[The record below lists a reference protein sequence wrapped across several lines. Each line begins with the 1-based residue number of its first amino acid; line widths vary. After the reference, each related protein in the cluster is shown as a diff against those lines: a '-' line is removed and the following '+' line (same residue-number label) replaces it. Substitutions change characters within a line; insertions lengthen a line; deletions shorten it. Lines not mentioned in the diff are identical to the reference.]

1 MARVSLRVR
10 AVLLLVCSLPPL
22 FAQEAAKSDKPFNT
36 PSGTLNVTTP
46 SLPPNPA
53 VTGVG
58 TAGNIPM
65 WDTASDIINSVMVQ
79 KTGFIGV
86 GTTAPAALLDVNGKG
101 DVRDTLTLFPKLTD
115 NTLAVSGTAF
125 KISSTGLVTFIAG
138 QKFPGTG
145 TITGITTAAGSGL
158 AGGGTTGTLS
168 LKIPALG
175 VTNAMLANSK
185 ITLNANAAGGLT
197 APGVMTLGGTSTIGL
212 KPCAASQVLQF
223 SGTVWNCSNAGTGTI
238 TGITTAAGSGLAG
251 GGTSGTLSLSIPAAG
266 VTNAML
272 AHSSLTV
279 TAGTGLSGGGAVA
292 LGGAVT
298 LKNAGI
304 LGITAGSGITS
315 TGGQTPTLAID
326 TTVVPTLAG
335 VNFFSGFSDF
345 DGNEPGWEVE
355 VSNSGAGDAIIA
367 SNTSVDPNH
376 PTLSLTNNDFT
387 SPSDLALDVLGP
399 SFGGECSIDVSGN
412 LFCTGTLGAVVKAGT
427 KRVGTYGVQSPE
439 SWMED
444 FGSGTLNTGVV
455 TIHLEPR
462 FAKTISAKADYK
474 VFLTPAGEC
483 EGLYVTNRTATS
495 FEVRELRQGTSN
507 VQFDYRIVAHRQ
519 GLESVRM
526 PELKLGTPKPAPAQ
540 QAGNRQVA
548 ASN

>member
-1 MARVSLRVR
+1 MARLSIRGC
-10 AVLLLVCSLPPL
+10 AALLLVCSYPPL
-22 FAQEAAKSDKPFNT
+22 FAQDAAKSDKPFNT
-36 PSGTLNVTTP
+36 ASGTLNVTTVT
-46 SLPPNPA
+46 PNPA
-53 VTGVG
+53 VTGAG

-79 KTGFIGV
+79 KSSQIGI
-86 GTTAPAALLDVNGKG
+86 GTTAPAATLDVNGKG
-101 DVRDTLTLFPKLTD
+101 DIRDTLTLFPKSTD
-115 NTLAVSGTAF
+115 NTLAVSGTVF
-125 KISSTGLVTFIAG
+125 KVSSTGLVTFVSG

-145 TITGITTAAGSGL
+145 TITGITTASGSGL
-158 AGGGTTGTLS
+158 SGGGTTGTLS

-175 VTNAMLANSK
+175 VTNAMLQNSK
-185 ITLNANAAGGLT
+185 ITLNASAAGGLV
-197 APGVMTLGGTSTIGL
+197 APGAMTLGGTSTIGL
-212 KPCAASQVLQF
+212 KTCAASQVLQF

-238 TGITTAAGSGLAG
+238 TGITTAVGSGLSG
-251 GGTSGTLSLSIPAAG
+251 GGTSGTLSLKIPAAG

-272 AHSSLTV
+272 QNPSVTV

-298 LKNAGI
+298 LKNGGI
-304 LGITAGSGITS
+304 LGITAGSGIKS
-315 TGGQTPTLAID
+315 SGGQSPTLSID
-326 TTVVPTLAG
+326 TGVVPTLAG

-345 DGNEPGWEVE
+345 DGNESGWEVE

-367 SNTSVDPNH
+367 SNTSSDPNH
-376 PTLSLTNNDFT
+376 PTLSLTNNDVT
-387 SPSDLALDVLGP
+387 SPSDLVLDAVGGA
-399 SFGGECSIDVSGN
+399 FGGECSVDVSGN
-412 LFCTGTLGAVVKAGT
+412 LFCTGTLGAAVKAGT

-439 SWMED
+439 NWIED
-444 FGSGTLNTGVV
+444 FGSSQLNTGVI
-455 TIHLEPR
+455 TINLEPR
-462 FAKTISAKADYK
+462 FAKTISSKADYK

-483 EGLYVTNRTATS
+483 EGLYVANRTATS

-519 GLESVRM
+519 GLESARM

-540 QAGNRQVA
+540 PAGNRQVA